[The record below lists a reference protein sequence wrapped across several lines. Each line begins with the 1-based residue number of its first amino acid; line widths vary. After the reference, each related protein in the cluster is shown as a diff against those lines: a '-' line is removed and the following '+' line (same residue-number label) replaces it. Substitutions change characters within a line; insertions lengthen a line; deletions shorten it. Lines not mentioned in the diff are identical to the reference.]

1 MEAGL
6 LPKVSLVSVS
16 LQKVFIIFSS
26 TEQGTPIIY
35 VSMNYR
41 LGPLGFP
48 QGREAQDRDVLNLGL
63 KDQLAA
69 LEWIKA
75 NIGAFGGDE
84 TKVLAT
90 LHCAAIFIH
99 PCFWCLL
106 IIIAGHCVWR
116 KCRSRIHRNFI
127 PEL

>member
-1 MEAGL
+1 
-6 LPKVSLVSVS
+6 VS

-48 QGREAQDRDVLNLGL
+48 QGREAQDRNALNLGL
-63 KDQLAA
+63 KDQLAG

-90 LHCAAIFIH
+90 HYVSSLRSHFYT
-99 PCFWCLL
+99 PRTFGVRRRSLCLEKVQEPYPSEF
-106 IIIAGHCVWR
+106 C
-116 KCRSRIHRNFI
+116 S
-127 PEL
+127 